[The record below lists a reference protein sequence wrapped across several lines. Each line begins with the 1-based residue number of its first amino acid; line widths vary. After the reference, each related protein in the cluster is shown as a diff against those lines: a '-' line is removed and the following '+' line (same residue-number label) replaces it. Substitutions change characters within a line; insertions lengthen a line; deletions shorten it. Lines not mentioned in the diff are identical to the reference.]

1 LSGFEG
7 VSRFATASM
16 DELLPP
22 RESSEVSPGLPG
34 ECVPELV
41 SCILP
46 AYNAERWIAES
57 LRSVFAQTYRPLEAI
72 VVDDGS
78 TDHTAEVVATFGEE
92 VIGLKQP
99 NAGPAVALNRGI
111 RASRG
116 EFLAFL
122 DADDLWP
129 PTKLELQVARLRE
142 RPELAACYG
151 LVQNFWDE
159 SVKIEEDTLRGHRIM
174 DPLPG
179 LVTGTLLAR
188 RSTFGR
194 VGLFENRRHAY
205 ALEWALRL
213 RDADL
218 AHEILPEVLLLRRYH
233 DANMS
238 RAGGADSRE
247 QVLDLLKRSIDA
259 RRGG

>member
-1 LSGFEG
+1 
-7 VSRFATASM
+7 M
-16 DELLPP
+16 DDDSP
-22 RESSEVSPGLPG
+22 SSELSEAPAGLSG

-46 AYNAERWIAES
+46 AYNAERWLDAA

-78 TDHTAEVVATFGEE
+78 IDRTAEVVATFGEQ
-92 VIGLKQP
+92 VIGLRQP

-129 PTKLELQVARLRE
+129 PTKIELQVARLRE
-142 RPELAACYG
+142 CPELAACYG
-151 LVQNFWDE
+151 LVQNFWVDN
-159 SVKIEEDTLRGHRIM
+159 VKIEEDALRGHRIL

-188 RSTFGR
+188 RSTFAR
-194 VGLFENRRHAY
+194 VGLFEDRRHAY

-213 RDADL
+213 RDGNL
-218 AHEILPEVLLLRRYH
+218 PHEVLQEVLLLRRYH
-233 DANMS
+233 EANMS

-247 QVLDLLKRSIDA
+247 QVLDLLKRSLDA

>member
-1 LSGFEG
+1 
-7 VSRFATASM
+7 M
-16 DELLPP
+16 DDDSP
-22 RESSEVSPGLPG
+22 SSELSEAPAGLSG
-34 ECVPELV
+34 ECVPMLV

-46 AYNAERWIAES
+46 AYNAERWLDAA

-78 TDHTAEVVATFGEE
+78 IDRTAEVVATFGEQ
-92 VIGLKQP
+92 VIGLRQA

-129 PTKLELQVARLRE
+129 PTK
-142 RPELAACYG
+142 
-151 LVQNFWDE
+151 
-159 SVKIEEDTLRGHRIM
+159 IGHRIL

-188 RSTFGR
+188 RSTFAR
-194 VGLFENRRHAY
+194 VGLFEDRRHAY

-213 RDADL
+213 RDGNL
-218 AHEILPEVLLLRRYH
+218 PHEVLQEVLLLRRYH
-233 DANMS
+233 EANMS

-247 QVLDLLKRSIDA
+247 QVLDLLKRSLDA